1 MEPICS
7 MKIGRKLPEK
17 VRQNGALNRQC
28 TRGLTSWAGVLE
40 DADLARLT
48 DSQTD
53 NFAVRLISN
62 VQPDDLF
69 RGV

>member
-1 MEPICS
+1 
-7 MKIGRKLPEK
+7 MKMTRKLPEK
-17 VRQNGALNRQC
+17 VRQNGALSRQC
-28 TRGLTSWAGVLE
+28 TRGLTSLAGVLE

-53 NFAVRLISN
+53 SCAVRLISN

-69 RGV
+69 RGI